1 MPRSMKS
8 VLLFLFAA
16 CWLAG
21 ALPAAAQNPTQG
33 VAGLQGRLASATWLK
48 ANLARSDVLVLDAS
62 PASLHKRGHI
72 PGAVNADLF
81 AFSPR
86 EASLPQMQARLRAWG
101 ISGDTQ
107 IVIVDQGATYLA
119 TRMFWD
125 LLQHG
130 LSASNLFV
138 LDGGMAAWR
147 SAGGPVSTE
156 ATPPPAAGTVRV
168 TARDPEV
175 RVRLPEFLAATADPR
190 RNVMLEALDPEYFYG
205 GAAFFNRGG
214 HVPHATLMPAGDFY
228 NADKTFKSPQE
239 IQRQLDHLGIRRD
252 QQVLTYCGGG
262 GAAAVPFFV
271 LKYMLGYPN
280 VKLFQE
286 SQLGWLQDEREL
298 PMWTYAQPH
307 LLRDTAAVKAWAGPM
322 LKAFGLSQVTV
333 VDVRPAEAFKLG
345 HVPLALNVPVQNLPV
360 GPGQMQQMAAQL
372 GQAGL
377 DRTHEAVVV
386 SEGGLSEQ
394 AALAFLMLE
403 SLGQQ
408 KVSIM
413 SDSIERWAELGNEV
427 SRPSA
432 TDQPAS
438 RPVVYAAQPAA
449 MRLIA
454 EPGRSSAGLPRVF
467 IASGKQLPQR
477 VPGAQ
482 VIHLPYQQFLDAA
495 GTPKPAK
502 DIWSV
507 MAKAGVPRYAEIVLF
522 ADTVGEAAVNYV
534 IFRLM
539 GFTDLKVWTP

>member
-1 MPRSMKS
+1 MPESMKS
-8 VLLFLFAA
+8 VLLLLAVICSLAA
-16 CWLAG
+16 P
-21 ALPAAAQNPTQG
+21 LPAAAQ
-33 VAGLQGRLASATWLK
+33 AGPAGRLASAAWLK
-48 ANLARSDVLVLDAS
+48 DNLTRADVLVLDAS

-72 PGAVNADLF
+72 PGSVNADLF
-81 AFSPR
+81 ALSPKDVP
-86 EASLPQMQARLRAWG
+86 LPQMEARIRSWG
-101 ISGDTQ
+101 ISADTK
-107 IVIVDQGATYLA
+107 IVIADQGATYLA
-119 TRMFWD
+119 TRLFWD

-130 LSASNLFV
+130 LRAENLYV
-138 LDGGMAAWR
+138 LDGGMAAWQA
-147 SAGGPVSTE
+147 AGGPLSSE
-156 ATPPPAAGTVRV
+156 PTPPRAPGTVRV

-190 RNVMLEALDPEYFYG
+190 RFVMLEALDPEYFYG

-271 LKYMLGYPN
+271 LKYMLGYPQ

-298 PMWTYAQPH
+298 PLWSYADPH

-322 LKAFGLSQVTV
+322 LKAFGLSQMTV
-333 VDVRPAEAFKLG
+333 LDVRPAEAFKLG
-345 HVPLALNVPVQNLPV
+345 HVPLALNAPVQSLHT
-360 GPGQMQQMAAQL
+360 GPDGARQAALLL

-377 DRTHEAVVV
+377 DRNHEAVVV

-403 SLGQQ
+403 NAGQR
-408 KVSIM
+408 KASILL
-413 SDSIERWAELGNEV
+413 DSIDRWAELGNEV
-427 SRPSA
+427 ARPNA
-432 TDQPAS
+432 PGQPAA
-438 RPVVYAAQPAA
+438 RPVAYAAQPAGL
-449 MRLIA
+449 RLISD
-454 EPGRSSAGLPRVF
+454 PGPSAGALPRVF
-467 IASGKQLPQR
+467 IASGRQPPQR
-477 VPGAQ
+477 APDGK
-482 VIHLPYQQFLDAA
+482 VIHLPYTQFLNAD
-495 GTPKPAK
+495 GTPKAAK
-502 DIWSV
+502 DIWSL

-522 ADTVGEAAVNYV
+522 GDTVGEAAVNYV

-539 GFTDLKVWTP
+539 GFAGVKVWAT

>member
-1 MPRSMKS
+1 MLRSMRN
-8 VLLFLFAA
+8 VLLFLAAA
-16 CWLAG
+16 CSLA
-21 ALPAAAQNPTQG
+21 APLPAAAQSAAQSA
-33 VAGLQGRLASATWLK
+33 AGQPGRLVSASWLK

-81 AFSPR
+81 AFSPK
-86 EASLPQMQARLRAWG
+86 EAPLPQMESRLRAWG
-101 ISGDTQ
+101 INADTQ
-107 IVIVDQGATYLA
+107 IVIADQGATYLA
-119 TRMFWD
+119 TRLFWD

-130 LSASNLFV
+130 LPAANLFV

-147 SAGGPVSTE
+147 AAGGPLSTE
-156 ATPPPAAGTVRV
+156 PTPARAAGTVRV
-168 TARDPEV
+168 TGRDPEV

-298 PMWTYAQPH
+298 PVWTYAEPH

-345 HVPLALNVPVQNLPV
+345 HVPLALSVPVQTLKP
-360 GPGQMQQMAAQL
+360 GPEQVRQMASQF

-408 KVSIM
+408 KVSILT
-413 SDSIERWAELGNEV
+413 DSIERWAELGNEV
-427 SRPSA
+427 ARPAASG
-432 TDQPAS
+432 QPAS
-438 RPVVYAAQPAA
+438 RPVAYAAQPAA

-454 EPGRSSAGLPRVF
+454 EPGRSSSGLPRVF
-467 IASGKQLPQR
+467 VASGNQLPQR
-477 VPGAQ
+477 APGAQ
-482 VIHLPYQQFLDAA
+482 VIHLPYKQFLNAD
-495 GTPKPAK
+495 GTPRAAK

-522 ADTVGEAAVNYV
+522 GDTVGEAAVNYV

-539 GFTDLKVWTP
+539 GFADLRVWAP